1 MYVRMSTLKPK
12 PGGEFDVSDDPDDWL
27 CWWDAMML
35 TESSSLSMSS
45 KPSPSSRTYVHIL
58 YVIYVCILTVH
69 SYMHAYLSIHA
80 MHLQYIHRYVQYRY
94 TTHLLEG

>member
-1 MYVRMSTLKPK
+1 MCVCTYVYIQTK
-12 PGGEFDVSDDPDDWL
+12 PGGELDVSDDPDDWL

-58 YVIYVCILTVH
+58 YVIYVCILTVRTF
-69 SYMHAYLSIHA
+69 IHVCISKYSCYA
-80 MHLQYIHRYVQYRY
+80 FTIHTVRRYVQ
-94 TTHLLEG
+94 